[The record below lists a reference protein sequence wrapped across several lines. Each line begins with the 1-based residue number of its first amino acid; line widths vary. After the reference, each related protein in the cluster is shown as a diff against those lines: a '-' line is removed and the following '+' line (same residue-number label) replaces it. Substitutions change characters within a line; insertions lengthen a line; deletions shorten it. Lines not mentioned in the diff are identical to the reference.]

1 MTNLGSLGL
10 ILLLFFIGMEISLP
24 RLITNWRVSLIGT
37 SIQVLVTILA
47 VFVAGMLVSSSKST
61 EWVFKGLLSFKVLFV
76 ALFFVSIGMLIDLNF
91 IKTNFHSIILMIILI
106 FTINNIINTLV
117 LKAFGLSWGE
127 SIYGGA
133 FLAQI
138 GEFSFILGSAGL
150 LSGIIGQFSYDLI
163 INVIAISLILSTF
176 WIYFIQTILK
186 NRIRLGQKT

>member
-1 MTNLGSLGL
+1 
-10 ILLLFFIGMEISLP
+10 
-24 RLITNWRVSLIGT
+24 
-37 SIQVLVTILA
+37 
-47 VFVAGMLVSSSKST
+47 
-61 EWVFKGLLSFKVLFV
+61 
-76 ALFFVSIGMLIDLNF
+76 
-91 IKTNFHSIILMIILI
+91 MIILI

-186 NRIRLGQKT
+186 NRIRLGQKS